1 MDEAWAVHKIEANL
15 TQEKI
20 DFINNTHAKKVDYW
34 KRAALGGRG
43 EDDRKRLTDQVPLRV
58 FSARKDAV
66 KKGAENVYQIL
77 FYLKN
82 NYSPHT
88 KDRAFTEHILQDDR
102 FSFEKI
108 SDYLKPFSKS
118 SIKAENMTLKN
129 KVLLGSWIVTA
140 SKVFRHD
147 KMLEKNLPGPYDDW
161 MLKEWK

>member
-20 DFINNTHAKKVDYW
+20 DLINNTHAKKVDYW

-43 EDDRKRLTDQVPLRV
+43 EDDRKRLTDQAPLRV

-88 KDRAFTEHILQDDR
+88 KDRAFTEDILQDDR

-147 KMLEKNLPGPYDDW
+147 KMLGKNLPGPYDDW